1 MRIKCFPKF
10 GGGVEEVF
18 VDDGDDADDFD
29 VDGGIIPAS
38 LCNVVMED

>member
-10 GGGVEEVF
+10 GGGGVDEVF
-18 VDDGDDADDFD
+18 VDDGDDADD